1 MTGFSQKKSAKS
13 AEVGIFLGGAYY
25 IGDLN
30 PLVHF
35 GPQTK
40 PAGGIL
46 FRYNINSRL
55 ALRANMLFGNI
66 QADDALSTSPA
77 QQQRNLN
84 FRSRISEFSVQAE
97 FNFLDYQIGNEK
109 RKFSPYLFL
118 GIAGFSFN
126 PVAVYGN
133 YKFTLQPLGT
143 EGQGLPGG
151 SSKKKYRLTQISIP
165 FGVGIKTNLSKNIG
179 LSIEWGMRKTFTDYL
194 DDVSTNYYSPA
205 VLAAA
210 RGAVAAAASDP
221 SIGTDPVYTNVGRQ
235 RGNPTTK
242 DWYAFAGIGLT
253 LKLKEKRPPC
263 PGVN

>member
-1 MTGFSQKKSAKS
+1 MTGFAQKKNAKT
-13 AEVGIFLGGAYY
+13 AELGVFLGGAYY

-40 PAGGIL
+40 PAAGVL
-46 FRYNINSRL
+46 FRYNLNSRL
-55 ALRANMLFGNI
+55 ALRANVLFGSV
-66 QADDALSTSPA
+66 QADDAISTSPA

-84 FRSRISEFSVQAE
+84 FRSRITEFSVQAE

-109 RKFSPYLFL
+109 RKFSPYVFL
-118 GIAGFSFN
+118 GIAGFNFN

-151 SSKKKYRLTQISIP
+151 SSKKKYRLTQVSIP

-205 VLAAA
+205 VLAAT

-221 SIGTDPVYTNVGRQ
+221 SIGTDPAYTNVGRQ